1 MISLFLSYEL
11 KVAVL
16 IAVFYT
22 FWRLLVAKETWHRL
36 NRIVLLS
43 TTVASFILPLCVITI
58 HQRVEA
64 VPILPEIISQA
75 VLPNSLTPQS
85 PTDSA
90 PMVAELEQAFDWQS
104 LVFAIYIIGVA
115 VVLSKTLY
123 AVWRLHQMAT
133 ASEIHPLEAGRQ
145 IAVTD
150 EAKAPFSWWKTVFL
164 NKKDYEE
171 GTTAFLA
178 HELGHIRLHH
188 SLDVILVETLTAL
201 QWFNPTMWMLRADL
215 RTIHEYEADQQVISH
230 GFNDIQYLHLLIR
243 KAAVQSGYSLA
254 NGFFNSTLKKRINM
268 MMKPKTQRSPWLR
281 FAYLLPIIAISL
293 ALSAKVQKDVVQS
306 SSPAIEQRYKG
317 AFVDEN
323 SLIMLISDLDDLKK
337 LSSEGGKTRKV
348 KSQLDFNEHFTQES
362 MDGKTI
368 IVHLAKG
375 TLYVNDKESKTIEA
389 DVNYAFP
396 QGGFDWQINSEPFD
410 ETSIPA
416 LHYQTLKRV
425 ENHWNGKKN
434 VVNLITDAAHRA
446 NAEAPRVLIGAY
458 VRDAETKAYLKDA
471 EVTIMDADSV
481 ELAKPIV
488 QEVTRGSQMYR
499 YLWSV
504 PRKDKY
510 IIRATKGGFS
520 TEYVNVALGKDEQQK
535 LAGELFLHKK

>member
-85 PTDSA
+85 PTGSA

-104 LVFAIYIIGVA
+104 LVLAIYIIGVA

-123 AVWRLHQMAT
+123 AVWRLHQIAT

-145 IAVTD
+145 IAVTN

-171 GTTAFLA
+171 GITAFLA

-348 KSQLDFNEHFTQES
+348 KSHLDFNEHVTRES
-362 MDGKTI
+362 MDG
-368 IVHLAKG
+368 
-375 TLYVNDKESKTIEA
+375 
-389 DVNYAFP
+389 
-396 QGGFDWQINSEPFD
+396 
-410 ETSIPA
+410 
-416 LHYQTLKRV
+416 
-425 ENHWNGKKN
+425 
-434 VVNLITDAAHRA
+434 
-446 NAEAPRVLIGAY
+446 
-458 VRDAETKAYLKDA
+458 
-471 EVTIMDADSV
+471 
-481 ELAKPIV
+481 
-488 QEVTRGSQMYR
+488 
-499 YLWSV
+499 
-504 PRKDKY
+504 
-510 IIRATKGGFS
+510 
-520 TEYVNVALGKDEQQK
+520 
-535 LAGELFLHKK
+535 

>member
-145 IAVTD
+145 IAVTN

-281 FAYLLPIIAISL
+281 FAYLLPIIAVSL

-323 SLIMLISDLDDLKK
+323 SLIMLIADLDDLKK

-410 ETSIPA
+410 ETTIPA
-416 LHYQTLKRV
+416 LHYKTLKRV

-446 NAEAPRVLIGAY
+446 NTEAPRVLIGAY
-458 VRDAETKAYLKDA
+458 VRDAETKAYFNHA

-488 QEVTRGSQMYR
+488 REVTRGSQMYR

>member
-90 PMVAELEQAFDWQS
+90 PMVAELEQAFDWQP

-145 IAVTD
+145 IAVTN

-281 FAYLLPIIAISL
+281 FAYLLPIIAVSL

-323 SLIMLISDLDDLKK
+323 SLIMLIADLDDLKK

-410 ETSIPA
+410 ETTIPA
-416 LHYQTLKRV
+416 LHYKTLKRV

-446 NAEAPRVLIGAY
+446 NTEAPRVLIGAY
-458 VRDAETKAYLKDA
+458 VRDAETKAYFNHA

-488 QEVTRGSQMYR
+488 REVTRGSQMYR